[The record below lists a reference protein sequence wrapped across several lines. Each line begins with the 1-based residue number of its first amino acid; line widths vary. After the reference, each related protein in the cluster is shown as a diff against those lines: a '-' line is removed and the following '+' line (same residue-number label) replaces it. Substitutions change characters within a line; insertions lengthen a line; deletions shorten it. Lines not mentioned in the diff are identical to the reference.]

1 MMRAIILAAFVAGYG
16 PRMCYAAHMIA
27 SDRLHHRTELARTF
41 AQQWILSN
49 VYKVPGTADTPL
61 EIDRLASE
69 MTSAARSL
77 GISGSDIAR
86 AVGDIDDY
94 LSGELEK
101 LQKVPG

>member
-1 MMRAIILAAFVAGYG
+1 M
-16 PRMCYAAHMIA
+16 
-27 SDRLHHRTELARTF
+27 
-41 AQQWILSN
+41 
-49 VYKVPGTADTPL
+49 ADTPL
-61 EIDRLASE
+61 EVDRLASE

-101 LQKVPG
+101 MQKVPS

>member
-1 MMRAIILAAFVAGYG
+1 M
-16 PRMCYAAHMIA
+16 
-27 SDRLHHRTELARTF
+27 
-41 AQQWILSN
+41 
-49 VYKVPGTADTPL
+49 ADTPL